1 MSHYFSRARV
11 IARPRDS
18 ERLQALARHGAAYR
32 DHALVWQL
40 FPGDGEPRDFV
51 FRAQTQDDGGLIYYV
66 VSRRPPQAD
75 PGLFSVQTKP
85 YAPALDEGEIV
96 RFDLRANPTV
106 SRRVEG
112 GSSRRHDVLMD
123 AKRAAAGGGGEPL
136 EQVNAAGLR
145 WLVDR
150 SAAWGLSVEAG
161 TVQQS
166 GYQQHKLRRKS
177 EDITYSSLDYQ
188 GLARVSDSK
197 ALQHALCHGVGHA
210 KGFGCGLLL
219 VKRLG

>member
-1 MSHYFSRARV
+1 MSHYFSRARI

-18 ERLQALARHGAAYR
+18 ELLQTLARHGAAYR

-51 FRAQTQDDGGLIYYV
+51 FRAQTQDDGGLVYYV
-66 VSRRPPQAD
+66 VSRRLPQAD

-85 YAPALDEGEIV
+85 YSPALDEGEVV

-112 GSSRRHDVLMD
+112 GPSRRHDVLMD
-123 AKRAAAGGGGEPL
+123 AKRAVAGGGDARSAE
-136 EQVNAAGLR
+136 VNAAAMR

-150 SAAWGLSVEAG
+150 SAAWGLNVDAG

-166 GYQQHKLRRKS
+166 AYQQHRLRRKG

-188 GLARVSDSK
+188 GLARVADSK
-197 ALQHALCHGVGHA
+197 ALQDALCHGVGHA